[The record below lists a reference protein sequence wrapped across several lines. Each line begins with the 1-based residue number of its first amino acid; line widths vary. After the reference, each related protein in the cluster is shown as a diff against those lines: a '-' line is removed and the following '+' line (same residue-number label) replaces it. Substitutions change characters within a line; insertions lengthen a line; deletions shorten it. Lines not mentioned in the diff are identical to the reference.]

1 MLTRRVSI
9 FSGSLLK
16 LFHDILMQLLFVMAM
31 IFFMC
36 LLMLF
41 AHAFC
46 FLRGAYARFA
56 KRVSTL
62 ESFRSWDI
70 GDEQP
75 AKGQIWPSP
84 RVDRAN
90 KYRNRMDVTEAN
102 LIALFNAINFCF
114 CIVIVERKY
123 TESMHLCF
131 RWRVLSHDRHRR
143 SLDAEAKLST
153 TTAVLHGWN

>member
-46 FLRGAYARFA
+46 FLHGAYARFA
-56 KRVSTL
+56 KRVSSL

-102 LIALFNAINFCF
+102 LIELFNAIFVF
-114 CIVIVERKY
+114 
-123 TESMHLCF
+123 
-131 RWRVLSHDRHRR
+131 VL
-143 SLDAEAKLST
+143 
-153 TTAVLHGWN
+153 

>member
-1 MLTRRVSI
+1 MLTCGVSI

-16 LFHDILMQLLFVMAM
+16 LFHGILMQLLFVMAM

-36 LLMLF
+36 LLLLF

-56 KRVSTL
+56 KTVSTL

-84 RVDRAN
+84 QGSTGPIN
-90 KYRNRMDVTEAN
+90 T
-102 LIALFNAINFCF
+102 AIVWMRLKP
-114 CIVIVERKY
+114 I
-123 TESMHLCF
+123 
-131 RWRVLSHDRHRR
+131 
-143 SLDAEAKLST
+143 
-153 TTAVLHGWN
+153 

>member
-90 KYRNRMDVTEAN
+90 KYRNGMDVTEAN
-102 LIALFNAINFCF
+102 LIELINAINFLFLYCD
-114 CIVIVERKY
+114 CRTKVHRKHA
-123 TESMHLCF
+123 SLF
-131 RWRVLSHDRHRR
+131 SLAR
-143 SLDAEAKLST
+143 SLSR
-153 TTAVLHGWN
+153 

>member
-56 KRVSTL
+56 KGVSTL
-62 ESFRSWDI
+62 ESFRNWDI

-90 KYRNRMDVTEAN
+90 KYRNRMD
-102 LIALFNAINFCF
+102 C
-114 CIVIVERKY
+114 
-123 TESMHLCF
+123 
-131 RWRVLSHDRHRR
+131 D
-143 SLDAEAKLST
+143 
-153 TTAVLHGWN
+153 